1 LLFGCGLTDFA
12 GSGVVHMTGGVAAF
26 WACFFLGERRDKNPE
41 LPGYAFVFQCL
52 GTLILW
58 FGWFGFNGVSTLY
71 IVGYG
76 QVAAKVMVCT
86 ALSASAGAV
95 ANLYLNALWD
105 KFVVGT
111 DGHLTVRLG
120 NATNGVLAGLV
131 GITAACAVVEPYAA
145 LIIGAGTAPVYMLTS
160 KLLARVPCFGAD
172 GHFGTG
178 CVDDVI
184 DAIPV
189 HGFCGIYGVLAA
201 GLFATPHNY
210 GMAYYSARADECAG
224 IFYGGS
230 GAMLSAQLVFI
241 LANLCWTSACS
252 IVVFGGLK
260 GVGLLRV
267 AADVEEDGMDVSEH
281 GAAGVRPG
289 EAAKE
294 LLKNKGGGGF
304 SLREVEINELPAASG
319 DKTKKG
325 GAPVKDGSIPGSAT

>member
-86 ALSASAGAV
+86 TLSASAGAV

-105 KFVVGT
+105 KFAVGT
-111 DGHLTVRLG
+111 DEHLTVRLG

-172 GHFGTG
+172 GNFGTG

-267 AADVEEDGMDVSEH
+267 AADVEDDGMDVSEH

-294 LLKNKGGGGF
+294 LLKNKGGSGF